1 MMQLSAAG
9 HEFQEFQVDSDHD
22 VEAIRLQHIQDTA
35 ELQAGFDARCNAYE
49 AKNLAYEA
57 KNLVYLSYVQQLATG
72 KKEGA
77 VKVAAE
83 KKAAAVKV
91 AIVEKA
97 ANARAAQQSTALK
110 EMTDRCVVTEQ
121 HATRME
127 GKLTAMTAQHAA
139 QLAEAMQENV
149 CVVCLERAQTHVLV
163 PCGHHVVCSVCS
175 AHVSRCPV
183 CCQTFTQAIKV
194 FR

>member
-1 MMQLSAAG
+1 MMHLSAAG

-49 AKNLAYEA
+49 AKNL
-57 KNLVYLSYVQQLATG
+57 VYLSYVQQLATG

-83 KKAAAVKV
+83 KKAATVKV

-110 EMTDRCVVTEQ
+110 EMTDRYVVTEQ

-139 QLAEAMQENV
+139 QLAEAMQEN
-149 CVVCLERAQTHVLV
+149 E
-163 PCGHHVVCSVCS
+163 CGL
-175 AHVSRCPV
+175 
-183 CCQTFTQAIKV
+183 
-194 FR
+194 FRTS